1 MKILI
6 VSSVQTHPTTSGS
19 GSFIRKYTT
28 LLKEMG
34 HEVYFLHV
42 IYYAFTKKNKRLTDE
57 GIIGTKN
64 YWRDHYFQ
72 YRTSLSS
79 RIIEEIKKAYRK
91 IFPTIMHDVMIIIL
105 MD

>member
-1 MKILI
+1 
-6 VSSVQTHPTTSGS
+6 
-19 GSFIRKYTT
+19 
-28 LLKEMG
+28 MG
-34 HEVYFLHV
+34 HEVYFLLV

-79 RIIEEIKKAYRK
+79 RIIEEK